1 MDMDMG
7 SLDSR
12 QCNQCYVLH
21 TFRHRHKPFI
31 INAVFT
37 YLHVL
42 FVFSIFFG
50 EKNKLK
56 IKKGTKNFLQQA
68 VFRQQFQIDRC
79 N

>member
-1 MDMDMG
+1 MDMG

-12 QCNQCYVLH
+12 QCNVLH

-42 FVFSIFFG
+42 FVFSNFFV

-68 VFRQQFQIDRC
+68 VFRQQIQIDRC